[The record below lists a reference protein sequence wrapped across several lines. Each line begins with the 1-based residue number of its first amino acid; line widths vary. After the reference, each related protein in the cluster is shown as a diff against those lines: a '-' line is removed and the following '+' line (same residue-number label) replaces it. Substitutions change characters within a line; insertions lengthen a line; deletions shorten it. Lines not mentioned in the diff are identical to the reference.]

1 MNMPPETKQ
10 AIEWALNQTFDY
22 GDGDIIQV
30 SKETSHE
37 LVDKVREYFN
47 DNNIDYGT
55 FSYEDL
61 KPYLN

>member
-1 MNMPPETKQ
+1 MPEETSS
-10 AIEWALNQTFDY
+10 AVDWALKQKAKHPIFGEYRIT
-22 GDGDIIQV
+22 
-30 SKETSHE
+30 KETSHE

-55 FSYEDL
+55 FSFEDL